1 MKRPI
6 TEANAATVQ
15 AWCRQHD
22 WGRQAQIATMDGEL
36 SIRYLIDEYRDEDGV
51 LHSELRHFND
61 IEDVRA
67 WAGY

>member
-6 TEANAATVQ
+6 TESNAAKVQ

-22 WGRQAQIATMDGEL
+22 WGRQAQIATIDGQL